1 MSLLRDHMSRDM
13 ERAGLL
19 PRTRT
24 QYIAAICHMAEFL
37 GRPPEDLMPADI
49 RAWDDEMNRRGNG
62 PDWLGI
68 HIAALKFLYR
78 RTLGRPDMVSFLTY
92 ARARRR
98 LPTVLGPE
106 EVSRLLAA
114 FRLPRYR
121 AFYALLFDTGLRIS
135 EAADLTVGDIDRACG
150 VIHVRHGKGD
160 KERQVKLGDRLYQLL
175 RVYWREVRMKDPHPE
190 RLSKD
195 SLLFI
200 CRSGARI
207 NFPSARNALR
217 LAAQEAGLTKRVTPH
232 TLRHCFAT
240 TQLEAGTDL
249 TVVQAQ
255 LGHSAIRSTQIYLH
269 VSTRLIRQAPSP
281 LDTLP
286 PP

>member
-13 ERAGLL
+13 VRAGLL

-24 QYIAAICHMAEFL
+24 QYIAAIRHMVEFL
-37 GRPPEDLMPADI
+37 GRPPEDLAPSDI
-49 RAWDDEMNRRGNG
+49 RAWDDEMQRRGNG

-78 RTLGRPDMVSFLTY
+78 KTFSRPDMVSFLAY
-92 ARARRR
+92 ARHPRR
-98 LPTVLGPE
+98 LPAVLGVE
-106 EVSRLLAA
+106 EIARLLAA
-114 FRLPRYR
+114 FRLPRYQV
-121 AFYALLFDTGLRIS
+121 FYSLIFDTGLRIS
-135 EAADLTVGDIDRACG
+135 EAADLRAGDIDHACG

-160 KERQVKLGDRLYQLL
+160 KERQVKLGDRLYQSL
-175 RVYWREVRMKDPHPE
+175 RIYWREVRMKDPHPE
-190 RLSKD
+190 LLSRE
-195 SLLFI
+195 SLVFI
-200 CRSGARI
+200 SRSGARI
-207 NFPSARNALR
+207 NFDSARKALK

-249 TVVQAQ
+249 RVVQAQ
-255 LGHSAIRSTQIYLH
+255 LGHADISSTQIYQH
-269 VSTRLIRQAPSP
+269 VSTRLIRQAPCP
-281 LDTLP
+281 LDCLP

>member
-1 MSLLRDHMSRDM
+1 
-13 ERAGLL
+13 
-19 PRTRT
+19 
-24 QYIAAICHMAEFL
+24 MAEFL
-37 GRPPEDLMPADI
+37 GRPPEDLVPADI

-92 ARARRR
+92 ARVRRR
-98 LPTVLGPE
+98 LPAVLGPE

-121 AFYALLFDTGLRIS
+121 AFYSLIFDTGLRIS
-135 EAADLTVGDIDRACG
+135 EAADLTAGDIDQARG

-175 RVYWREVRMKDPHPE
+175 RVYWCEVRMKDPHPE

-240 TQLEAGTDL
+240 AQLEAGTDL
-249 TVVQAQ
+249 SVVQAQ
-255 LGHSAIRSTQIYLH
+255 LGHADLSSTQIYLH